1 MILVTGATG
10 NAGSEVVRA
19 LAEEGQPVRA
29 FVRDR
34 DQARSFL
41 GPAVELAPGD
51 LADTVSLREAFEG
64 VEAVFL
70 SGPDDPRR
78 VKWEKH
84 AIDIAAATGV
94 RKVVKLSSIEAEP
107 GSEAAFW
114 SWHGQIERHLRD
126 SGIPTVILRSNA
138 FMSNVT
144 AAAEQVAGEGRL
156 YAPAGEARIALLDPR
171 DIGAAAAVVLT
182 MPGHEGQTYVLTGPQ
197 AITYAQV
204 AAELSAAT
212 ARPVEYVDV
221 PDEDAR
227 QGMTQ
232 AGLPDFLA
240 EKVVEVFAMLRRGA
254 GEEVTAT
261 VERLTGSPARDFASF
276 ARDHAELF
284 APVAVGA
291 GR

>member
-19 LAEEGQPVRA
+19 LAEERQPVRA
-29 FVRDR
+29 FVRDP
-34 DQARSFL
+34 DQARSLL
-41 GPAVELAPGD
+41 GPAVELTPGD
-51 LADTVSLREAFEG
+51 FADTVSVREAFEG

-78 VKWEKH
+78 VKWEKR
-84 AIDIAAATGV
+84 AIDIAATTGV
-94 RKVVKLSSIEAEP
+94 RKVVKLSSIEAET
-107 GSEAAFW
+107 GSAAAFW
-114 SWHGQIERHLRD
+114 DWHGQIEQHLSE

-144 AAAEQVAGEGRL
+144 AAAEQIAGEGRL
-156 YAPAGEARIALLDPR
+156 YAPAGEARIAMIDPR
-171 DIGAAAAVVLT
+171 DVGAAAAVVLT
-182 MPGHEGQTYVLTGPQ
+182 MPGHEGRSYVLTGPQ

-204 AAELSAAT
+204 AADLSAAT

-221 PDEDAR
+221 PDEGAR

-261 VERLTGSPARDFASF
+261 VERLTGRPARDFASF